1 VKAGRGGAVL
11 RQVGTSGTISEL
23 VSLRPGLVDST
34 TWPWPILRQNSSYG
48 RRAAL
53 EPGTSLHKA
62 SLSRRFVVVP
72 FRMQLKDQPVF
83 RYTDI
88 PSLAVKT
95 LALRQHLQ
103 TADNTNQTAVIY
115 AKDCAA
121 HSCSM
126 NHSPHWEAD
135 SHSASYISHPVTW
148 PQVSVPYLQ
157 QPAVAWSRRRLS
169 CHLHRVTFSAVRV
182 QSVALYGQLNCCF
195 WRSVPLHIRLVPKKC
210 SALRLWNYH
219 SAIQQIIPAACVSGT
234 VCRNSCVTECPSG
247 SKISY
252 PEWHHSSCLL
262 YTYGLPYA

>member
-11 RQVGTSGTISEL
+11 RQVTTSGTISEL
-23 VSLRPGLVDST
+23 VSLRPGIVDST
-34 TWPWPILRQNSSYG
+34 IWPWPILRQHSSCG

-53 EPGTSLHKA
+53 EPGTSLPKA
-62 SLSRRFVVVP
+62 SLSRRFVVAT

-95 LALRQHLQ
+95 LALRWHLQ

-121 HSCSM
+121 HSCAM
-126 NHSPHWEAD
+126 DHSPHWEAD
-135 SHSASYISHPVTW
+135 GHSASYISHPVTW

-157 QPAVAWSRRRLS
+157 QPAVAWSRCRLS
-169 CHLHRVTFSAVRV
+169 CHLHRVIFCTVRV
-182 QSVALYGQLNCCF
+182 QFTSVALYGQLNCCF
-195 WRSVPLHIRLVPKKC
+195 WRSVPKKC
-210 SALRLWNYH
+210 SALRLWNYY
-219 SAIQQIIPAACVSGT
+219 SPIQQIIPAACVSGT
-234 VCRNSCVTECPSG
+234 VCRNSCVAECPSG